1 MKQRHKSLKI
11 GSIILVYFFC
21 LFFISGCKH
30 SSNLSTTN
38 LKTQEENQEENFKKK
53 YDHELEVFLKD
64 EKESL
69 AKEDRI
75 EGEILFISQYTDQ
88 SKKQVEKVL
97 RKDRKQGNSLREK
110 AAIEHYIMRSGLS
123 KEVQRTL
130 SFEEKKT
137 LYYQFTNMT
146 DVVESKEK
154 ELREIAERSKISEEE
169 LSTMPTGEKYI
180 LLKRFNEVPDKDD
193 KNRKLILKYVDE
205 EELDKIL
212 EEKGYTKE
220 EIKNLSVELKYL
232 KAREDLSK
240 NKRIPSDR

>member
-1 MKQRHKSLKI
+1 
-11 GSIILVYFFC
+11 
-21 LFFISGCKH
+21 
-30 SSNLSTTN
+30 
-38 LKTQEENQEENFKKK
+38 
-53 YDHELEVFLKD
+53 
-64 EKESL
+64 
-69 AKEDRI
+69 
-75 EGEILFISQYTDQ
+75 
-88 SKKQVEKVL
+88 
-97 RKDRKQGNSLREK
+97 
-110 AAIEHYIMRSGLS
+110 MRSGLS